1 MGLKR
6 KISHLSQ
13 RLFTILRNL
22 FIITA
27 LALSLFSSAQKMSK
41 EFLKGEWTSNG
52 EATEVLFSFTDKKE
66 FNIQSVSS
74 TSGRPLD
81 VMSYQITKNTLYVKT
96 YFEPN
101 DFESITKFTIVDNN
115 TMMAD
120 IVSEHPGQVIY
131 KRVKKQLNK

>member
-1 MGLKR
+1 M
-6 KISHLSQ
+6 
-13 RLFTILRNL
+13 RNL

-27 LALSLFSSAQKMSK
+27 LALSLFSNAQKMSK

-66 FNIQSVSS
+66 FNIQEISS

-81 VMSYQITKNTLYVKT
+81 VMSYQITKGCLYVKT

-101 DFESITKFTIVDNN
+101 NFEAITKFIIIDND
-115 TMMAD
+115 TMAAD
-120 IVSEHPGQVIY
+120 IVSEHSGQVIY
-131 KRVKKQLNK
+131 KRVKNN

>member
-1 MGLKR
+1 M
-6 KISHLSQ
+6 
-13 RLFTILRNL
+13 RNL

-131 KRVKKQLNK
+131 KRVKNN

>member
-1 MGLKR
+1 M
-6 KISHLSQ
+6 
-13 RLFTILRNL
+13 RNL

-27 LALSLFSSAQKMSK
+27 LALSLFSNAQKMSK

-52 EATEVLFSFTDKKE
+52 KATEVLFSFTDKEE
-66 FNIQSVSS
+66 FNIQEVSS
-74 TSGRPLD
+74 TSGRPLE
-81 VMSYQITKNTLYVKT
+81 VMSYQITKSAIYVKA

-115 TMMAD
+115 TMVAD

-131 KRVKKQLNK
+131 KRVKNN

>member
-1 MGLKR
+1 M
-6 KISHLSQ
+6 
-13 RLFTILRNL
+13 RNL

-27 LALSLFSSAQKMSK
+27 LALSLFSNAQKMSK

-66 FNIQSVSS
+66 FLIQEVSS

-81 VMSYQITKNTLYVKT
+81 VISYQITKNTLYVRA

-101 DFESITKFTIVDNN
+101 DFESITKFVIVDND
-115 TMMAD
+115 TMVAD
-120 IVSEHPGQVIY
+120 VVSEHPGQVIY
-131 KRVKKQLNK
+131 KRVKK

>member
-1 MGLKR
+1 M
-6 KISHLSQ
+6 
-13 RLFTILRNL
+13 RNL

-27 LALSLFSSAQKMSK
+27 LALSLFSNAQKMSK

-52 EATEVLFSFTDKKE
+52 EATEVLFSFTDKKG

-74 TSGRPLD
+74 TSKRPLE
-81 VMSYQITKNTLYVKT
+81 VISYQITRNAIYVKT

-120 IVSEHPGQVIY
+120 IVSEYPGQVIY
-131 KRVKKQLNK
+131 KRVKNN

>member
-1 MGLKR
+1 M
-6 KISHLSQ
+6 
-13 RLFTILRNL
+13 RNL

-27 LALSLFSSAQKMSK
+27 LALSLFSNAQKMSK

-66 FNIQSVSS
+66 FLIQEVSS

-81 VMSYQITKNTLYVKT
+81 VISYQITKGALYVKA

-101 DFESITKFTIVDNN
+101 DFESITKFTIVDND
-115 TMMAD
+115 TMVAN

-131 KRVKKQLNK
+131 KRIKNN

>member
-1 MGLKR
+1 M
-6 KISHLSQ
+6 
-13 RLFTILRNL
+13 RNL

-27 LALSLFSSAQKMSK
+27 LALSLFSNAQKMSK

-66 FNIQSVSS
+66 FLIEEVSS

-81 VMSYQITKNTLYVKT
+81 VISYQLIKNTLYIRA

-101 DFESITKFTIVDNN
+101 DFESITKFVILDEN
-115 TMMAD
+115 TMTAHIASD
-120 IVSEHPGQVIY
+120 NPGHVIY
-131 KRVKKQLNK
+131 RRVKNK

>member
-1 MGLKR
+1 M
-6 KISHLSQ
+6 
-13 RLFTILRNL
+13 RNL

-27 LALSLFSSAQKMSK
+27 LALSLFSNAQKMSK
-41 EFLKGEWTSNG
+41 KFLEGEWTSNG

-66 FNIQSVSS
+66 FNIQEVSS

-81 VMSYQITKNTLYVKT
+81 VMSYQITKSAIYVKA

-115 TMMAD
+115 TMVAD

-131 KRVKKQLNK
+131 KRVKNN

>member
-1 MGLKR
+1 M
-6 KISHLSQ
+6 
-13 RLFTILRNL
+13 RNL

-27 LALSLFSSAQKMSK
+27 LALSLLSSAQKMSK

-52 EATEVLFSFTDKKE
+52 EATEVLFSFTDKNE

-74 TSGRPLD
+74 TSGKPLD
-81 VMSYQITKNTLYVKT
+81 VMSYQITKSAIYVKA

-120 IVSEHPGQVIY
+120 IVSEYPGQVIY
-131 KRVKKQLNK
+131 KRVQNN